1 MSAASQ
7 PWLSPVSFVASA
19 VFVPVALGLYAYVI
33 EKHSRQDSSLLTY
46 LSAIASQ
53 ILLFMGSYAHG
64 LYDAQQNQLLVENVP
79 EVILSSVFV
88 GFIAGTFS
96 GLFSVLI
103 FSVLAWLIS
112 VRNDG

>member
-1 MSAASQ
+1 M
-7 PWLSPVSFVASA
+7 
-19 VFVPVALGLYAYVI
+19 GL
-33 EKHSRQDSSLLTY
+33 
-46 LSAIASQ
+46 
-53 ILLFMGSYAHG
+53 YAHG